1 MVKINPTEN
10 YRERILEHYRNPKN
24 FGKITD
30 SSLHG
35 RAHNPACGDNIEI
48 YLKVDNGKITDVKF
62 YGKGC
67 GVSTA
72 SASMLTEKVKGM
84 TIEQAKQLKKEDIF
98 EMLGVKKIET
108 PRIVC
113 ALLCLDALL
122 KSLAQKIQ

>member
-1 MVKINPTEN
+1 MAKANPTEN
-10 YRERILEHYRNPKN
+10 YQERISEHYRNPRN
-24 FGKITD
+24 FGKITG
-30 SSLHG
+30 SYLHG
-35 RAHNPACGDNIEI
+35 RAHNPACGDDIEI
-48 YLKVDNGKITDVKF
+48 YLKVDNGKISDVKF

-84 TIEQAKQLKKEDIF
+84 TVTMAKNLKKEYIF

-113 ALLCLDALL
+113 ALLCLNALL
-122 KSLAQKIQ
+122 KALS

>member
-1 MVKINPTEN
+1 MAEANPTEN
-10 YRERILEHYRNPKN
+10 YQERISEHHRNPRN
-24 FGKITD
+24 FGKIAG
-30 SSLHG
+30 SLHG
-35 RAHNPACGDNIEI
+35 RAHNPACGDDIEI
-48 YLKVDNGKITDVKF
+48 YLKADNGKITEVKF

-84 TIEQAKQLKKEDIF
+84 TVKAAKNLKKEDIF
-98 EMLGVKKIET
+98 GMLGVKKIET

-122 KSLAQKIQ
+122 KSLAQLKG

>member
-1 MVKINPTEN
+1 MAKANPTEN
-10 YRERILEHYRNPKN
+10 YPERISEHYRNPRN
-24 FGKITD
+24 FGKITGRP
-30 SSLHG
+30 LHG
-35 RAHNPACGDNIEI
+35 RAHNPACGDDIEI

-84 TIEQAKQLKKEDIF
+84 TVKVAKNLKKEDIF

-108 PRIVC
+108 PRTAC
-113 ALLCLDALL
+113 ALLCLEALL
-122 KSLAQKIQ
+122 KSLAQSKG